1 MKDFVPRRLAACL
14 IAALLASWTFEDGKA
29 EVEEQTPVDTSDQ
42 TLFYKP
48 HSKQTGNMWDSWL
61 CFHESDYYLYYL
73 AGSSGKEWDFDN
85 ISMARSPDRVHW
97 KEIGRILSKGE
108 GVTWMGTGST
118 WKSPN
123 FDHDGKFLMNFSEWK
138 GQRQTIFFA
147 ESKDLIH
154 WTRLGNEYQF
164 VQDQRWYE
172 KNGRWD
178 CIWTM
183 ARPGGGLLGYWTAN
197 TLAGGEFGFGESL
210 DGLHWDALPPPQV
223 VAAGVEGGRRHGEVG
238 AVVFLASDASQYITA
253 QTLLVDGCISGGAT
267 RALPKR
273 T

>member
-1 MKDFVPRRLAACL
+1 
-14 IAALLASWTFEDGKA
+14 
-29 EVEEQTPVDTSDQ
+29 
-42 TLFYKP
+42 
-48 HSKQTGNMWDSWL
+48 
-61 CFHESDYYLYYL
+61 
-73 AGSSGKEWDFDN
+73 
-85 ISMARSPDRVHW
+85 
-97 KEIGRILSKGE
+97 
-108 GVTWMGTGST
+108 MGTGST

-154 WTRLGNEYQF
+154 WTRLGNEYEF
-164 VQDQRWYE
+164 VQDERWHG
-172 KNGRWD
+172 KDGRWD

-273 T
+273 A